1 MHTGALDSG
10 DRGASPVVGIILLV
24 AITVILASVVG
35 TYAFGSGGQVPGEPP
50 QTSFSFDYDEQ
61 TNLTISHNGGE
72 NLDNDTI
79 EVRIDRT
86 EAYPEPD
93 TAATNITDASGWS
106 TPISSGDD
114 LELYNDSGEPIAKGG
129 DTVRIVWLDPS
140 GGASNTLDEDEW
152 PN

>member
-1 MHTGALDSG
+1 M
-10 DRGASPVVGIILLV
+10 V

-35 TYAFGSGGQVPGEPP
+35 TYALGTGDQVPGETP
-50 QTSFSFDYDEQ
+50 QASFSFDYDEQ

-72 NLDNDTI
+72 SLDTETI
-79 EVRIDRT
+79 EVRVDGA

-114 LELYNDSGEPIAKGG
+114 LELYNNTGEPIASGG
-129 DTVRIVWLDPS
+129 DTVRIIWLDPS